1 MTADLLNSQRQ
12 MLALIQ
18 SGLHYTKEPFEL
30 DRYQKLEK
38 ILLAQM
44 AASTNTQVADLTAA
58 LTQDQGYITP
68 KVDVRA
74 LIVKNQQILM
84 VQDKPTQKWSLPGG
98 FADVGYTPTENIIRE
113 VSEETGLQVSVQG
126 LLDVFDTGKRTDIP
140 QPFQYYK
147 FVFACQP
154 VAGHFTD
161 NIETEQIAYF
171 ALDKLPD
178 LSLNRTTKEQLVT
191 LMARKTA
198 IEVD

>member
-1 MTADLLNSQRQ
+1 MDSNLLNSQRQ

-18 SGLHYTKEPFEL
+18 SGLHYTKEPFER
-30 DRYQKLEK
+30 DRYEKLEK
-38 ILLAQM
+38 ILLQQM
-44 AASTNTQVADLTAA
+44 AATTQTKVADLTAA

-74 LIVKNQQILM
+74 LIVKNQQILL
-84 VQDKPTQKWSLPGG
+84 VQDKPTQAWSLPGG

-113 VSEETGLQVSVQG
+113 VAEETGLQVTVQG
-126 LLDVFDTGKRTDIP
+126 LLDVFDTAKRTDIP

-154 VAGHFTD
+154 VAGHFTE
-161 NIETEQIAYF
+161 NIETDQIAYF
-171 ALDKLPD
+171 ALDQLPN
-178 LSLNRTTKEQLVT
+178 LSLNRTTKEQLIT

-198 IEVD
+198 IVID

>member
-1 MTADLLNSQRQ
+1 MTSELLNSQRQ

-18 SGLHYTKEPFEL
+18 SGLHYTKEPFER
-30 DRYQKLEK
+30 DRYEKLEQ
-38 ILLAQM
+38 ILLEQM
-44 AASTNTQVADLTAA
+44 ATTTNTKVADLTAA

-68 KVDVRA
+68 KADVRA

-84 VQDKPTQKWSLPGG
+84 VQDKPTGEWSLPGG

-113 VSEETGLQVSVQG
+113 VFEETGLQVTVQG
-126 LLDVFDTGKRTDIP
+126 LLDIFDTAKRTDIP

-147 FVFACQP
+147 MVFACQP
-154 VAGHFTD
+154 VAGHFAE

-171 ALDKLPD
+171 ALDKLPA
-178 LSLNRTTKEQLVT
+178 LSLNRTTKEQLTT

-198 IEVD
+198 ITVE

>member
-1 MTADLLNSQRQ
+1 MTSELLNSQRQ

-18 SGLHYTKEPFEL
+18 SGLHYTKEPFER
-30 DRYQKLEK
+30 DRYEKLEQ
-38 ILLAQM
+38 ILLEQM
-44 AASTNTQVADLTAA
+44 ATTTNTKVADLTAA

-84 VQDKPTQKWSLPGG
+84 VQDKPTGEWSLPGG

-113 VSEETGLQVSVQG
+113 VFEETGLQVTVQG
-126 LLDVFDTGKRTDIP
+126 LLDIFDTAKRTDIP

-147 FVFACQP
+147 MVFACQP
-154 VAGHFTD
+154 VAGHFAE
-161 NIETEQIAYF
+161 NIETGQIAYF
-171 ALDKLPD
+171 ALDKLPA
-178 LSLNRTTKEQLVT
+178 LSLNRTTKEQLTT

-198 IEVD
+198 ITVE